1 MAQVGTEENISHQ
14 GTIVEEATSESL
26 SEKENEQGAYE
37 QEEAEEDSHQHTHE
51 GGHAHEHTAEE
62 GTTRQSKAEKKS
74 RKALQKLGL
83 KSVSGVT
90 RVTIK
95 KNRNILF
102 VISRPDVYKS
112 AGSDTYVIFGDAKIE
127 DLSVAAQTAA
137 AEQFKNPEFT
147 SAASGKGG
155 EETTEAR
162 NMEKQPEEEEEE
174 GELDETGLEPGD
186 IELVMQQADVSRA
199 KAVKALRNQNG
210 DIVNAIMELT
220 V

>member
-1 MAQVGTEENISHQ
+1 MAQVDAEQNVSNQ

-26 SEKENEQGAYE
+26 SEKENEQEGYE
-37 QEEAEEDSHQHTHE
+37 QEEAQENHQHHEHE
-51 GGHAHEHTAEE
+51 GHSHEHAMEE

-83 KSVSGVT
+83 KAVSGVT

-147 SAASGKGG
+147 ASGKGA
-155 EETTEAR
+155 EPTEAR
-162 NMEKQPEEEEEE
+162 TMENEPEEEEE
-174 GELDETGLEPGD
+174 GELDEAGLEPSD
-186 IELVMQQADVSRA
+186 IELVMQQADVTRA

>member
-1 MAQVGTEENISHQ
+1 MAQVDAEQNVSNQ

-26 SEKENEQGAYE
+26 SEKENEQEGYE
-37 QEEAEEDSHQHTHE
+37 QEEAQENHQHHEHE
-51 GGHAHEHTAEE
+51 GHSHEHAMEE
-62 GTTRQSKAEKKS
+62 GTTRQT
-74 RKALQKLGL
+74 
-83 KSVSGVT
+83 VSGVT

-147 SAASGKGG
+147 ASGKGA
-155 EETTEAR
+155 EPTEAR
-162 NMEKQPEEEEEE
+162 TMENEPEEEEE
-174 GELDETGLEPGD
+174 GELDEAGLEPSD
-186 IELVMQQADVSRA
+186 IELVMQQADVTRA

>member
-1 MAQVGTEENISHQ
+1 MAQVDAEHSVAHQ
-14 GTIVEEATSESL
+14 GTVVEEATSESL
-26 SEKENEQGAYE
+26 SEKENEQEAYE
-37 QEEAEEDSHQHTHE
+37 QEEAEQD
-51 GGHAHEHTAEE
+51 HEHHGLEGHSHEHALEE

-83 KSVSGVT
+83 KAVSGVT

-137 AEQFKNPEFT
+137 AEQFKNAEFT
-147 SAASGKGG
+147 ATASGRGT
-155 EETTEAR
+155 ETTEAPTAENER
-162 NMEKQPEEEEEE
+162 EEEE
-174 GELDETGLEPGD
+174 GELDETGLEPSD
-186 IELVMQQADVSRA
+186 IELVMQQADVTRA